1 MRGSCTVEYK
11 VLAMSTV
18 YVANPK
24 DIVLNLL
31 NLKNYMI
38 DFYPRTPKQVYH
50 PAVAMF
56 MVSVTLAVL
65 DFISLAICHC

>member
-1 MRGSCTVEYK
+1 MCLSVCQFSSVSSLKFEFYPQHFTEARLVRGNN
-11 VLAMSTV
+11 
-18 YVANPK
+18 YV
-24 DIVLNLL
+24 
-31 NLKNYMI
+31 I

-50 PAVAMF
+50 LAVAMF